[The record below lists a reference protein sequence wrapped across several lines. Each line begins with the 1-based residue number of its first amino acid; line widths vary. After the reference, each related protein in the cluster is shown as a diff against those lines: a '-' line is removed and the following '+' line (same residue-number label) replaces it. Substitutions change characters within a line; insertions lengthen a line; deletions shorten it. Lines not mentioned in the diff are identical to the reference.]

1 MPACRWI
8 ALNVVVALH
17 LLQEQKVADSIFG
30 SALGRQAFLEV
41 IKPGSALAVQF
52 ATSLIGFRRIP
63 EKARPHSFCFPKR
76 SRSDNTSGLL

>member
-1 MPACRWI
+1 MLACRWI

-17 LLQEQKVADSIFG
+17 LLQEQKVANSIFG
-30 SALGRQAFLEV
+30 SALGRQAFLEI

-63 EKARPHSFCFPKR
+63 EKARTHSSCPPKQ
-76 SRSDNTSGLL
+76 SRSNNTCNSL

>member
-1 MPACRWI
+1 MLACRWI

-17 LLQEQKVADSIFG
+17 LLQEQKVANSIFG

-52 ATSLIGFRRIP
+52 ANNLIGFRRIP
-63 EKARPHSFCFPKR
+63 EKARLHPSCPPEQ
-76 SRSDNTSGLL
+76 SRSNNTSSPL